1 VHDAIA
7 VRVLQRLTDLTDD
20 GQCGLQRDRSGLL
33 GPPQVESLPAL
44 LVRVDQADPELGLD
58 QVAGAQHPVVGE
70 PADDAVF
77 VGGDGAQALPLLL
90 TGTRRGDLEADPA
103 PVGLADPVEPFP
115 VLPALTLRDRLVFDD
130 PGAGLALAS
139 LHQADPLH
147 QLDQDGLVDLLPG
160 VGGFEQQVG
169 ESGEVGLRG
178 VTVEAV
184 EADRA
189 GRGELGPEMLVVQE
203 DRLLHERDNAADV
216 GGVVHSPLAD
226 PGAELVLELAGKV
239 LGLTAR
245 QLEWGV
251 LGAFA
256 VAQPG
261 VVVAAEAPGVPLQF
275 HQVEP
280 SPAKHEQIDFVPAS
294 SAVAK
299 LEVGPGPE
307 WRLIRE
313 DLPDEAEPLR
323 LMAEL
328 GRGYLDPA
336 ILRRRWHGPP
346 SQWS

>member
-1 VHDAIA
+1 M
-7 VRVLQRLTDLTDD
+7 VRR
-20 GQCGLQRDRSGLL
+20 
-33 GPPQVESLPAL
+33 P
-44 LVRVDQADPELGLD
+44 
-58 QVAGAQHPVVGE
+58 
-70 PADDAVF
+70 
-77 VGGDGAQALPLLL
+77 LPLLL
-90 TGTRRGDLEADPA
+90 TGTRRGNLEADPA
-103 PVGLADPVEPFP
+103 PVGLADPVEPLP
-115 VLPALTLRDRLVFDD
+115 VLPALTLGNRLVLDD

-147 QLDQDGLVDLLPG
+147 QLDQDGLVDLLPR

-169 ESGEVGLRG
+169 ESREVGLRG
-178 VTVEAV
+178 VTVKAV

-189 GRGELGPEMLVVQE
+189 GRGELGPEILVVQE

-216 GGVVHSPLAD
+216 RGVVHSLLAD

-280 SPAKHEQIDFVPAS
+280 SAGQARADRLRAS
-294 SAVAK
+294 VLGRRGTRSWTR
-299 LEVGPGPE
+299 PGMAAG
-307 WRLIRE
+307 WE
-313 DLPDEAEPLR
+313 DLPDQAESLR
-323 LMAEL
+323 LMLNWDGETSIQRSSVGGGTVLHPSRPEANHPNWVAWAFRAWLRLNHLSKGQRTALWSPIVDKVEL
-328 GRGYLDPA
+328 CQRSS
-336 ILRRRWHGPP
+336 RP
-346 SQWS
+346 SDVCQG